1 MEKPTLYIETTIPS
15 YLVARPSRDII
26 VLAHQQLTKEW
37 WDDYRHLYEM
47 FISQIVLDEI
57 KQGDPEMA
65 SKRIEILQE
74 IPMLEINNEVEN
86 LAEKYFSS
94 LKFPAKAMRDAFHLA
109 YAVIYEIN
117 FLATWNC
124 THLANANVLFLLSKL
139 NKEWGYETP
148 IICTP
153 EELMGYPKED

>member
-1 MEKPTLYIETTIPS
+1 MPTLYIETTIPS

-47 FISQIVLDEI
+47 FISKIVLDEI

-65 SKRIEILQE
+65 NKRIEILQG
-74 IPMLEINNEVEN
+74 IPMLETSDEVEN
-86 LAEKYFSS
+86 LAEKYFNS
-94 LKFPAKAMRDAFHLA
+94 LQFSAKDLRDAFHLA
-109 YAVIYEIN
+109 YTVVHEID

-124 THLANANVLFLLSKL
+124 THSENANVLLRLSKL
-139 NKEWGYETP
+139 NREWGYETP

-153 EELMGYPKED
+153 EELMEYPKEG

>member
-1 MEKPTLYIETTIPS
+1 
-15 YLVARPSRDII
+15 
-26 VLAHQQLTKEW
+26 
-37 WDDYRHLYEM
+37 
-47 FISQIVLDEI
+47 
-57 KQGDPEMA
+57 MA
-65 SKRIEILQE
+65 SKRIEILQD

-109 YAVIYEIN
+109 YAVIYEID

>member
-1 MEKPTLYIETTIPS
+1 MTTLYIETTIPS

-65 SKRIEILQE
+65 NKRIEILQG
-74 IPMLEINNEVEN
+74 IPMLETSDEVES
-86 LAEKYFSS
+86 LAEKYFNS
-94 LKFPAKAMRDAFHLA
+94 LQFPAKALRDAFHLA
-109 YAVIYEIN
+109 YTVVYEID

-124 THLANANVLFLLSKL
+124 THLANANLLLRLYKL
-139 NKEWGYETP
+139 NREWGYETS

-153 EELMGYPKED
+153 EELMEYPKEG